1 MSEQNI
7 EQADALESAVEESTS
22 KNTEQQPATE
32 PAFDKDK
39 FFRGAYN
46 EGKSKV
52 EKDVVSKFS
61 ELLGNDVESLE
72 DAFSRIQQTLQPKQ
86 EEKGESEKLRELLQQ
101 YQQEAEAAKEQL
113 MMTQMENRINTE
125 FQSAFGALQQDNE
138 LTLRQDYIEQLFY
151 NEYEIEESNGQF
163 YAVKDGVPDL
173 DAQGN
178 RKSVANSLV
187 EFAKQFAKPKKVGA
201 GGATGGTPASSERPS
216 RAEFQQL
223 VRSSNPADRAKAEE
237 LFGAMKATGGWAEQA

>member
-46 EGKSKV
+46 EGKNKV

-61 ELLGNDVESLE
+61 ELLGNDVESLD

>member
-125 FQSAFGALQQDNE
+125 FQSAFSALQQDNE

-151 NEYEIEESNGQF
+151 NEYEIEESNGKF

-237 LFGAMKATGGWAEQA
+237 LFTLSRVAGGWAEQA

>member
-46 EGKSKV
+46 EGKNKV

-61 ELLGNDVESLE
+61 ELLGNDVESLD

-151 NEYEIEESNGQF
+151 NEYDIEESNGQF

>member
-1 MSEQNI
+1 MSDQNL
-7 EQADALESAVEESTS
+7 EQAEAPDSALEETTS
-22 KNTEQQPATE
+22 QNEQPATE

-52 EKDVVSKFS
+52 EKDVVTKFS
-61 ELLGNDVESLE
+61 ELLGNNVESLE
-72 DAFSRIQQTLQPKQ
+72 DAFLRIQQTIQPKQ

-101 YQQEAEAAKEQL
+101 YQQEAESAKEQL
-113 MMTQMENRINTE
+113 QMTQMQSKIDSE
-125 FQSAFGALQQDNE
+125 FGGALNALQQDNE
-138 LTLRQDYIEQLFY
+138 LTLKPDYVEQLFY
-151 NEYEIEESNGQF
+151 NEYEIIESDGQF
-163 YAVKDGVPDL
+163 YAAKDGVPDL
-173 DAQGN
+173 DDQGN
-178 RKSVANSLV
+178 RKSLGNSFI

-216 RAEFQQL
+216 RAEFQRL

-237 LFGAMKATGGWAEQA
+237 LFGVMKAAGGWAEQA

>member
-7 EQADALESAVEESTS
+7 EQAEAPDSAVEETTS
-22 KNTEQQPATE
+22 QNTVQQQSE
-32 PAFDKDK
+32 FDKDK

-61 ELLGNDVESLE
+61 ELLGDQVESLD
-72 DAFSRIQQTLQPKQ
+72 DAFSRIQQTLTPKQ
-86 EEKGESEKLRELLQQ
+86 EDKGESEKLRELLQQ
-101 YQQEAEAAKEQL
+101 YQQEAESAKEQL
-113 MMTQMENRINTE
+113 QMTQMQSKIDSEFGSAIN
-125 FQSAFGALQQDNE
+125 AIQQDNE
-138 LTLRQDYIEQLFY
+138 LTLKSDYVEQLFY

-163 YAVKDGVPDL
+163 YATKGGVPDL
-173 DAQGN
+173 DVQGN
-178 RKSVANSLV
+178 RKSVGNSLV

-201 GGATGGTPASSERPS
+201 GGATGGTPSSERPS

-223 VRSSNPADRAKAEE
+223 VRSTNPADRAKAEE
-237 LFGAMKATGGWAEQA
+237 LFVASRAAGGWAEQA

>member
-7 EQADALESAVEESTS
+7 EQADAPESAVEETTS
-22 KNTEQQPATE
+22 QNTVQAQPE
-32 PAFDKDK
+32 FDKDK

-61 ELLGNDVESLE
+61 ELLGDNVDSLD
-72 DAFSRIQQTLQPKQ
+72 DAFSRMQQTLAPKQ
-86 EEKGESEKLRELLQQ
+86 EEKGEAEKLRELLQQ
-101 YQQEAEAAKEQL
+101 YQQEAESAKEQL

-201 GGATGGTPASSERPS
+201 GGATGGTPASSEKPS

-223 VRSSNPADRAKAEE
+223 VRSSNPVDRKKAEQ
-237 LFGAMKATGGWAEQA
+237 LFGAMKQAGGWAEQA

>member
-1 MSEQNI
+1 MSTENI
-7 EQADALESAVEESTS
+7 EQAEAPDSAVEESTS
-22 KNTEQQPATE
+22 QTQPATE

-61 ELLGNDVESLE
+61 ELLGNDVESLD
-72 DAFSRIQQTLQPKQ
+72 DAFSRIQETLQPKQ
-86 EEKGESEKLRELLQQ
+86 EEKGEAEKLRELLQQ
-101 YQQEAEAAKEQL
+101 YQQEAELAKEQL
-113 MMTQMENRINTE
+113 QMTQMQNRIDSE
-125 FQSAFGALQQDNE
+125 FGSAFSALQQDKE
-138 LTLRQDYIEQLFY
+138 LTLKTDYIEQLFY

-173 DAQGN
+173 DEQGN
-178 RKSVANSLV
+178 RKSVANSLM

-201 GGATGGTPASSERPS
+201 GGATGGTPASERPS
-216 RAEFQQL
+216 RAEFQKL
-223 VRSSNPADRAKAEE
+223 VRSTNPADRQKAEE
-237 LFGAMKATGGWAEQA
+237 LFAASRAAGGWAEQ

>member
-7 EQADALESAVEESTS
+7 EQADAPESAVEETTS
-22 KNTEQQPATE
+22 QNTVQAQPE
-32 PAFDKDK
+32 FDKDK

-61 ELLGNDVESLE
+61 ELLGNNVESLE

-113 MMTQMENRINTE
+113 QMTQMQNRIDSE
-125 FQSAFGALQQDNE
+125 FGSAFSALQQDNE
-138 LTLRQDYIEQLFY
+138 LTLKTDYIEQLFY
-151 NEYEIEESNGQF
+151 NEYEIEESNGEF
-163 YAVKDGVPDL
+163 YAVKNGVPDL
-173 DAQGN
+173 DEQGN

-237 LFGAMKATGGWAEQA
+237 LFGAMRAVGGWAEQA

>member
-1 MSEQNI
+1 MSEQNL
-7 EQADALESAVEESTS
+7 EQADAPESAVEETTS
-22 KNTEQQPATE
+22 QNTVQAQPE
-32 PAFDKDK
+32 FDKDK

-52 EKDVVSKFS
+52 EKDVVGKFS
-61 ELLGNDVESLE
+61 ELLGDNVESLD
-72 DAFSRIQQTLQPKQ
+72 DAFSRIQQTLAPKQ
-86 EEKGESEKLRELLQQ
+86 EEKGEAEKLRELLQQ
-101 YQQEAEAAKEQL
+101 YQQEAESAKEQL

-216 RAEFQQL
+216 RAEFQEL
-223 VRSSNPADRAKAEE
+223 VRSSNPVDRKKAEQ
-237 LFGAMKATGGWAEQA
+237 LFGAMKQAGGWAEQA

>member
-7 EQADALESAVEESTS
+7 EQVEAPDSTLEESTS
-22 KNTEQQPATE
+22 QTQQQPE
-32 PAFDKDK
+32 FDKDK
-39 FFRGAYN
+39 FFRGGYN

-52 EKDVVSKFS
+52 EKDVVTKFS

-113 MMTQMENRINTE
+113 QMTQMQNRIDSE
-125 FQSAFGALQQDNE
+125 FSGAFNALQQDNE
-138 LTLRQDYIEQLFY
+138 LTLKTDYIEQLFY
-151 NEYEIEESNGQF
+151 NEYEIEESNGEF

-173 DAQGN
+173 DEQGN
-178 RKSVANSLV
+178 RKSVANSLM

-201 GGATGGTPASSERPS
+201 GGETGGTPASSERPS

-237 LFGAMKATGGWAEQA
+237 LFTLSRVAGGWAEQA

>member
-7 EQADALESAVEESTS
+7 EQADAPESAVEEQAS
-22 KNTEQQPATE
+22 QPATE

-52 EKDVVSKFS
+52 EKDVVTKFS

-113 MMTQMENRINTE
+113 QMTQMQNRIDSE
-125 FQSAFGALQQDNE
+125 FGSAFSALQQDNE
-138 LTLRQDYIEQLFY
+138 LTLKTDYIEQLFY
-151 NEYEIEESNGQF
+151 NEYEIEESNGEF
-163 YAVKDGVPDL
+163 YAVKNGVPDL
-173 DAQGN
+173 DEQGN

-201 GGATGGTPASSERPS
+201 GGETGGTPASSERPS
-216 RAEFQQL
+216 RAEFQKL

-237 LFGAMKATGGWAEQA
+237 LFGVMKVVGGWAEQA

>member
-1 MSEQNI
+1 MSDQNL
-7 EQADALESAVEESTS
+7 EQAEAPDSALEETTS
-22 KNTEQQPATE
+22 QNEQPSTE

-52 EKDVVSKFS
+52 EKDVVTKFS
-61 ELLGNDVESLE
+61 ELLGNNVESLE
-72 DAFSRIQQTLQPKQ
+72 DAFLRIQQTIQPKQ

-101 YQQEAEAAKEQL
+101 YQQEAESAKEQL
-113 MMTQMENRINTE
+113 QMTQMQSKIDSE
-125 FQSAFGALQQDNE
+125 FGGALNALQQDNE
-138 LTLRQDYIEQLFY
+138 LTLKPDYVEQLFY
-151 NEYEIEESNGQF
+151 NEYEIIESDGQF
-163 YAVKDGVPDL
+163 YAAKDGVPDL
-173 DAQGN
+173 DDQGN
-178 RKSVANSLV
+178 RKSLGNSFI

-216 RAEFQQL
+216 RAEFQRL

-237 LFGAMKATGGWAEQA
+237 LFGVMKAAGGWAEQA

>member
-7 EQADALESAVEESTS
+7 EQADAPESAVEETTS
-22 KNTEQQPATE
+22 QNTVQPE
-32 PAFDKDK
+32 FDKDK

-61 ELLGNDVESLE
+61 ELLGDNVDSLD
-72 DAFSRIQQTLQPKQ
+72 DAFSRIQQTLAPKQ
-86 EEKGESEKLRELLQQ
+86 EEKGEAEKLRELLQQ
-101 YQQEAEAAKEQL
+101 YQQEAESAKEQL
-113 MMTQMENRINTE
+113 MMTQMENRINNE

-163 YAVKDGVPDL
+163 YATKDGVPDL

-201 GGATGGTPASSERPS
+201 GGATGGTPASSEKPS

-223 VRSSNPADRAKAEE
+223 VRSSNPVDRKKAEQ
-237 LFGAMKATGGWAEQA
+237 LFGAMKQAGGWAEQA

>member
-7 EQADALESAVEESTS
+7 EQADAPESAVEESTS

-61 ELLGNDVESLE
+61 ELLGNDVESLD

-113 MMTQMENRINTE
+113 QMTQMQNRIDSE
-125 FQSAFGALQQDNE
+125 FSGAFNALQQDNE
-138 LTLRQDYIEQLFY
+138 LTLKTDYIEQLFY
-151 NEYEIEESNGQF
+151 NEYEIEESNGEF
-163 YAVKDGVPDL
+163 YAVKNGVPDL
-173 DAQGN
+173 DQQGN

-201 GGATGGTPASSERPS
+201 GGATGGTPSSERPS
-216 RAEFQQL
+216 RAEFQKL
-223 VRSSNPADRAKAEE
+223 VRSTNPADRAKAEE
-237 LFGAMKATGGWAEQA
+237 LFAASRAAGGWAEQA

>member
-7 EQADALESAVEESTS
+7 EQADAPESAVEESTS
-22 KNTEQQPATE
+22 QTQTQQPATE

-237 LFGAMKATGGWAEQA
+237 LFTLSRVAGGWAEQA

>member
-1 MSEQNI
+1 MSEQN
-7 EQADALESAVEESTS
+7 LEPVEAPDSTLEESTS
-22 KNTEQQPATE
+22 QTQPQQPE
-32 PAFDKDK
+32 FDKDK

-61 ELLGNDVESLE
+61 ELLGSNFESLD
-72 DAFSRIQQTLQPKQ
+72 DAISSIQKTLQPKQ
-86 EEKGESEKLRELLQQ
+86 EEKGEAEKLRELLQQ
-101 YQQEAEAAKEQL
+101 YQQEAESAKEQL
-113 MMTQMENRINTE
+113 HMTQMQNRIDSE
-125 FQSAFGALQQDNE
+125 FGSAFSALQQDNE
-138 LTLRQDYIEQLFY
+138 LTLKTDYIEQLFY

-178 RKSVANSLV
+178 RKSVANSLM

-216 RAEFQQL
+216 RAEFQKL

-237 LFGAMKATGGWAEQA
+237 LFGAMKAAGGWAEQA

>member
-7 EQADALESAVEESTS
+7 EQADAPESAIEESTS
-22 KNTEQQPATE
+22 QTQTQQPE
-32 PAFDKDK
+32 FDKDK

-61 ELLGNDVESLE
+61 ELLGNDIESLD

-201 GGATGGTPASSERPS
+201 GGATGGTPSSERPS
-216 RAEFQQL
+216 RAEFQKL
-223 VRSSNPADRAKAEE
+223 VRSTNPADRAKAEE
-237 LFGAMKATGGWAEQA
+237 LFAASRAAGGWAEQA

>member
-1 MSEQNI
+1 MSTENLEQV
-7 EQADALESAVEESTS
+7 EAPDSTQEESTS
-22 KNTEQQPATE
+22 QNETQQQPE
-32 PAFDKDK
+32 FDKDK

-52 EKDVVSKFS
+52 EKDVVGKFS
-61 ELLGNDVESLE
+61 ELLGDNVESLE

-86 EEKGESEKLRELLQQ
+86 EEKGEAEKLRELLQQ

-113 MMTQMENRINTE
+113 HMTQMQSRIDSE
-125 FQSAFGALQQDNE
+125 FGGALNALQQDNE
-138 LTLRQDYIEQLFY
+138 LTLKSDYVEQLFY

-178 RKSVANSLV
+178 RKSLGNSFA

-201 GGATGGTPASSERPS
+201 GGATGGTPSSERPS
-216 RAEFQQL
+216 RAEFQKL

-237 LFGAMKATGGWAEQA
+237 LFVASRAAGGWAEQA

>member
-1 MSEQNI
+1 MSTENI
-7 EQADALESAVEESTS
+7 EQADAPESAVEETTS
-22 KNTEQQPATE
+22 QNTAQTQQPE
-32 PAFDKDK
+32 FDKDK

-61 ELLGNDVESLE
+61 ELLGDNVDSLE
-72 DAFSRIQQTLQPKQ
+72 DAFSRIQQTLAPKQ
-86 EEKGESEKLRELLQQ
+86 DEKGEAEKLRELLQQ
-101 YQQEAEAAKEQL
+101 YQQEAESAKEQL
-113 MMTQMENRINTE
+113 MMTQMENKINTE
-125 FQSAFGALQQDNE
+125 FQSAFGMLQQDNE

-201 GGATGGTPASSERPS
+201 GGATGGTPASSEKPS

-223 VRSSNPADRAKAEE
+223 IRSANPVDRKKAEE
-237 LFGAMKATGGWAEQA
+237 LFIAMKQIGGWAEQA

>member
-1 MSEQNI
+1 MSDQNL
-7 EQADALESAVEESTS
+7 EQAEAPDSAVEETTS
-22 KNTEQQPATE
+22 QNEQPATE

-52 EKDVVSKFS
+52 EKDVVTKFS
-61 ELLGNDVESLE
+61 ELLGDNVESLE
-72 DAFSRIQQTLQPKQ
+72 DAFLRIQQTIQPKQ

-101 YQQEAEAAKEQL
+101 YQQEAESAKEQL
-113 MMTQMENRINTE
+113 QMTQMQSKIESE
-125 FQSAFGALQQDNE
+125 FGGALNALQQDNE
-138 LTLRQDYIEQLFY
+138 LTLKPDYVEQLFY
-151 NEYEIEESNGQF
+151 NEYEIVESDGQF
-163 YAVKDGVPDL
+163 YAAKDGVPDL
-173 DAQGN
+173 DDQGN
-178 RKSVANSLV
+178 RKSLGNSFI

-201 GGATGGTPASSERPS
+201 GGATGGTPSSERPS

-237 LFGAMKATGGWAEQA
+237 LFGAMKAAGGWAEQA

>member
-1 MSEQNI
+1 MSTENI
-7 EQADALESAVEESTS
+7 EQAEAPDSAVEESTS
-22 KNTEQQPATE
+22 QTQPATE

-61 ELLGNDVESLE
+61 ELLGNDVESLD
-72 DAFSRIQQTLQPKQ
+72 DAFSRIQETLQPKQ
-86 EEKGESEKLRELLQQ
+86 EEKGEAEKLRELLQQ
-101 YQQEAEAAKEQL
+101 YQQEAELAKEQL
-113 MMTQMENRINTE
+113 QMTQMQNRIDSE
-125 FQSAFGALQQDNE
+125 FGSAFSALQQDNE
-138 LTLRQDYIEQLFY
+138 LTLKTDYIEQLFY

-173 DAQGN
+173 DEQGN
-178 RKSVANSLV
+178 RKSVANSLM

-201 GGATGGTPASSERPS
+201 GGATGGTPASERPS
-216 RAEFQQL
+216 RAEFQKL
-223 VRSSNPADRAKAEE
+223 VRSTNPADRQKAEE
-237 LFGAMKATGGWAEQA
+237 LFAASRAAGGWAEQ